1 MNTQPKALRLADALI
16 ADDTRSTRWEA
27 VDELRRLHYERERL
41 LIEREHARIMYE
53 HSVKL
58 LTSIHSLLYPPAT
71 KLPDGC
77 TMVFRPK
84 DPDPHT
90 ILQALSDRIRALP
103 DEITA
108 FAKAESEKK
117 NPGVL

>member
-1 MNTQPKALRLADALI
+1 MNTQPEPLRLADRLNAWPDAEEL
-16 ADDTRSTRWEA
+16 DDA
-27 VDELRRLHYERERL
+27 AAELRRLHYERERL
-41 LIEREHARIMYE
+41 IIEREHARIMYE
-53 HSVKL
+53 HSVEL
-58 LTSIHSLLYPPAT
+58 LISIHSLLYPPAT
-71 KLPDGC
+71 KLPDGR

-103 DEITA
+103 DEIAA

-117 NPGVL
+117 SPGVL